1 MLRNWHEMI
10 ILYTFDGWSLATN
23 YSFYYIIVY
32 DGSTHS
38 DDSFLEML
46 EQQMEITV
54 VVNASAAKRN
64 N

>member
-1 MLRNWHEMI
+1 MLHNRLVMI
-10 ILYTFDGWSLATN
+10 ILSTFDGWLLATN

-38 DDSFLEML
+38 ADSFLEMI

-54 VVNASAAKRN
+54 VNVSAAKRN